1 MRKKRLTKRALS
13 LVLALALMI
22 TSMTAGL
29 SVLAVEVREAR
40 AASTLAYDPSSF
52 GEQSAQ
58 HVADVI
64 TAIKDGGFIDN
75 IDILNGTHS
84 TTARNEIG
92 QTIYATSTQGN
103 LYYLYIRD
111 TQDRLFTD
119 AVQSYGGLALQY
131 SLPTGDPA
139 KIAKDYLDGGRAQI
153 PDLVGKNESGIAKVT
168 YDEIYKMLLDFVGA
182 GWGSGFSDGREFMT
196 HVFLMGTDEN
206 TAPAQSGKEYLMYY
220 DTVSE
225 IPASIPTM
233 MEFWLKIEDTAG
245 IGTNNQTTGMSMTWA
260 GQWSNGQFS
269 NYVDTTSATQLQA
282 FANVFTA
289 DVLSKNYEDLTPA
302 QRLAIFLNG
311 SSVYNTVANGNYAD
325 EVLTHFFGEG
335 GFDKAKAL
343 IDQSNAEFFSKY
355 VIEPISA
362 ANTQYPDVNS
372 MASMDITERQRVQ
385 SVLDNF
391 LTYYNGLNGKLSGT
405 QATQLSTAKG
415 WYDRLTSDLSSSAWV
430 PYNTAV
436 YNLGQSIIN
445 NNLVQVINGASVD
458 DNLAGVVAQA
468 AQYYVDAVNSLQ
480 LFGGY
485 KNWST
490 IASSVKGSLN
500 KDNPADGGMGT
511 DNYTKYNAGAIVDW
525 ISANAQQGNFTVT
538 QNPLLHDW
546 HSVEEIP
553 ESFTYKVTVFT
564 YAAAPTVN
572 VSVTENTDTTAKANF
587 TAFQNFYDN
596 IGDFRK
602 MDATQLAEL
611 YAQALEANKKI
622 ESYTQ
627 AQCENILGEDYMAV
641 FNDLSAWMA
650 EIFKTTAEKLY
661 NTYNDKELTR
671 EDIAAMADDI
681 FSTEKI
687 YNNLTEEQKQD
698 PDVITAKTH
707 YDEIR
712 AKYDE
717 AVKNFARLD
726 YNAAIQEL
734 AELVQKDA
742 VQALTGSAARDNAAG
757 DIKAAADKYLEVAGY
772 CYTMDPATYGNVSAV
787 NAQITQDVQAITGQ
801 NVKIADA
808 LRYIGSGTFTL
819 TPEYLKDIASVDQ
832 IPQSLPYTQ
841 YTYTFTDVA
850 NPVMTEQAMTDTAA
864 SKAFGDYAALF
875 GAAGAQA
882 PTVEELVA
890 YGSDRVI
897 ALRDS
902 MQSVKEA
909 LANYNTASDI
919 KDRLL
924 GNDTERQER
933 ELQTATNIDLAIAQL
948 FVDGVNAAHNTYWND
963 AQGKYVFVREGVNAA
978 IDEFSALASLYESVS
993 NKSAADVVE
1002 AYAKL
1007 QAMIN
1012 ALNAFL
1018 TEDNLTKFREAVA
1031 SMADQFF
1038 NGTSL
1043 KVTIDKSNV
1052 TQAQDAVT
1060 KVLNAWNALTNDQKN
1075 LEEVKAEVTK
1085 NYDSASNTWGDL
1097 TGGRVKTLQ
1106 DAINAVTGFDTS
1118 AQYPT
1123 KPWADIPNIS
1133 YSLPAGVTE
1142 SDITNLLSNL
1152 DNLLKE
1158 DFIKEL
1164 LGGQTL
1170 KEYLLDMIGEQLYT
1184 DTILN
1189 TLLQTIYP
1197 MLHDAILDAYNQN
1210 STVINALLLVNGRE
1224 RSFQGLQNFLD
1235 IHLDPID
1242 LADQTSTASGH
1253 AYPEVEAEM
1262 RRANLDWNQVNW
1274 DNVKWGING
1283 DRNAF
1288 VTALGVSLINLFP
1301 ALKTILL
1308 DYAMYSGALTFF
1320 NAGNGY
1326 DNVIRPLMQHLGCED
1341 IPTADYMNSI
1351 ASTGGN
1357 QAAVS
1362 VITHILN
1369 PILDRVEAILENPVT
1384 ELTNLL
1390 PLIGYMANN
1399 NILQKGLNELIYPI
1413 THTGIVGGIIGGS
1426 LDVNS
1431 MLDLS
1436 NLNALI
1442 EDLLG
1447 TLLGTITAAAAS
1459 EIGGIEIPAKQVS
1472 FTYQPID
1479 WYTLSGLAT
1488 QNKNVPDP
1496 DKKQGAVVGIRMSIT
1511 ADTPKVGAFL
1521 LRYLVNTV
1529 KANQDL
1535 LIHMTGMEEGSAVH
1549 NMLSNLFAKDADTII
1564 SKLFEV
1570 IKNPENSDVDWSQ
1583 YQNLAGVFDWG
1594 TDGLNQD
1601 QTDQVIAQLGA
1612 LLQYVLGNVTGGD
1625 VAAFLD
1631 GVYTDEMV
1639 SQFVTS
1645 LYGALGSNSM
1655 IPMIFLA
1662 MGFSVSKD
1670 DVATALADKYPE
1682 IAAVINDASDW
1693 SQVDLTGADW
1703 GINSAT
1709 GSTTAKAD
1717 AFMDAISTALKPF
1730 NPLLKALLLGG
1741 PGGADG
1747 IDLLGIT
1754 TIHGANG
1761 YANGIYPLLVALG
1774 CDAMTP
1780 EEYKTAVEQDESQLI
1795 SAVVEPVFNKLASLT
1810 ADPLTVVLDML
1821 PNFANFLANG
1831 GLTKALM
1838 GFLKPVTNIV
1848 TPLLSLVMTNSAT
1861 ADAVSAEQAL
1871 NWVMGFVLGTD
1882 SQPGLI
1888 QLPDSVEISEG
1899 FSLDLTKLNLTAL
1912 DFGDLEGS
1920 VVTIL
1925 KSALAGGL
1933 LVINGQPFSLT
1944 LKDIDWT
1951 KLAAANNGENSNG
1964 MVSLIGNSAES
1975 FVTLLRWLIDT
1986 VRIDSNLTSVK
1997 TLIMGLIGT
2006 QDETV
2011 TDILNQVF
2019 ANLSETN
2026 TDLSTDRIIKIIFEL
2041 LSPQDPADT
2050 LDLIYN
2056 QLGVS
2061 DVNDGEVTFA
2071 NYEEVITVF
2080 DNLINAIMNQVV
2092 GSGDL
2097 NTMVSGML
2105 YTDANLTAVAQG
2117 LYNALGGVSGIDT
2130 ILNLV
2135 GVDVTPAALSTALA
2149 AYVGADQI
2157 ANAASLAEIDWTAVQ
2172 WNTNGDREAFVSA
2185 LAAILSPFNAVLKVL
2200 LIGED
2205 LNVALEGTDIIT
2217 IMGGNGYDTAV
2228 IPLLEALGCQNIK
2241 SEADYIAAVEAD
2253 DTALL
2258 TEIINPVLSLLE
2270 NVLKSPVD
2278 SLATML
2284 PNIAYFLS
2292 NGNLSVVVQNLLAP
2306 VMKLVELVDP
2316 LIDVD
2321 ALLGQLI
2328 GSLIGVE
2335 GIDSLFGMLEDIDL
2349 ASLINP
2355 ILKNVLPAEL
2365 QLTLPEIDLAQLA
2378 ACGTLEEFTS
2388 QSTVGVTG
2396 DFDVPQYDRANKGQV
2411 LKAVFLYI
2419 METAQANKD
2428 TITNYIN
2435 SLLADADQTIKDI
2448 ANTAVNNLLTGDANQ
2463 IADALVTLLVL
2474 MKENEYTYATYQYD
2488 KFTQTTPDYGNLT
2501 AEDYEAAIE
2510 TLDNLVENLLANLMD
2525 GQTLEELIGTN
2536 VYTNA
2541 NVNALV
2547 GALYPALGNIEGVNL
2562 TEIFGYLGM
2571 TVDVTPNGLATALG
2585 SDYADVAAALTGKAS
2600 WNDVTVDSLNW
2611 NVTDAASFVNALSAA
2626 LRPFNPLLKVLLM
2639 GESITALNSVTIE
2652 GSNGYNNA
2660 VIPLL
2665 EALGCE
2671 DLTTAAE
2678 IKGSSDPDA
2687 LLKAILTPIAGLI
2700 EKVSAAPVDTVASIL
2715 PNIAYFIDNGNLET
2729 AVRNLAA
2736 PVLKIVEVLKP
2747 VVDVDALLGQL
2758 LPGVVEQ
2765 NPIVGQILGTTY
2777 TVDAILGK
2785 LGSLDL
2791 DEIGNAV
2798 LAGITLP
2805 EVNGVQLNLKLA
2817 DINLSELAGR
2827 GTLESYTTAM
2837 VAFGDNDPANAKHV
2851 VADKA
2856 SVLSGVATYLVELIR
2871 TEPNATTVKNLLT
2884 SLIGDVE
2891 IVNEIIDRILSEE
2904 LPAEDLIGL
2913 LIVLL
2918 SGLDQDDYPYAT
2930 YQYDKF
2936 TQTTPDYGNLTAED
2950 YEAAIET
2957 LDNLVENLLAN
2968 LMDGQT
2974 LEELIGTN
2982 VYTNANVNALVGALY
2997 PALGNIEGVNL
3008 TEIFGYLGMTV
3019 DVTPN
3024 GLATALGSD
3033 YADVAAALTGKASWN
3048 DVTVDSLNW
3057 NVTDAASFV
3066 NALSAALRPFNPL
3079 LKVLLMGE
3087 SITALNSVTIEG
3099 SNGYN
3104 NAVIPLLEALGCE
3117 DLTTAAEIKGS
3128 SDPDALL
3135 KAILTPIAGLIEKV
3149 SAAPVDTVASILP
3162 NIAYFIDNG
3171 NLETAVRNLAAPVLK
3186 IVEVLKPVVDVDAL
3200 LGQLLPGVVE
3210 QNPIVGQILG
3220 TTYTVDA
3227 ILGKLGNIDLNQI
3240 ISVVLANV
3248 DLGVTL
3254 TLPQIS
3260 LTQLAGRG
3268 TLESYDTA
3276 MAAFGDND
3284 PANAKHVV
3292 ADKASVLSGVAT
3304 YLVETV
3310 SVNRDTISDMLK
3322 DLLGDSDLV
3331 NSILTQV
3338 LDSMENPADL
3348 IGALVLIL
3356 TGRYNVN
3363 FYGYS
3368 FPNITPAGE
3377 NFGRFD
3383 RETFEQALAAFDPF
3397 ISTILGGLLGMS
3409 GGIGGMINSAI
3420 YTNANVTSLVTALY
3434 PALENIEGVN
3444 LTEIF
3449 GYLGLEMDL
3458 TPAGFA
3464 NALGSDYANV
3474 TAALNGKT
3482 SWADVDLTNVSWGF
3496 TDGDATGFVNALSAA
3511 LRPFNPLL
3519 NVLLMDGSLNVM
3531 DSVTIQGGN
3540 GYNTAVIPLLEALGC
3555 ENITPAAEVKA
3566 SSDPDALLKA
3576 ILTPVTGLVARV
3588 GSAPIETLTDIL
3600 PNIAYFIDNGNLKA
3614 ALQNLLAPVLALVDV
3629 VDPAVLDVNSL
3640 VGDLL
3645 TPLLTPVL
3653 GEGDYTLDGL
3663 FDLVGNIGD
3672 KLIPLLNQVLTFD
3685 INGTQVTLTLKDLD
3699 FGKLAAMGTV
3709 VDYNSAAVVNGS
3721 QMAAKRIDADQPAVL
3736 YAVMYYLVDTLKIP
3750 ENMSAIEGLLGGN
3763 EMISGILGSLL
3774 GGTNDDAIAVI
3785 LSLLGI
3791 GDDGSQTPTPG
3802 GDNGDPSFGDGSEPG
3817 FEGGFTPG
3825 FDGGFDSNFDLGS
3838 GFVDDAFADD
3848 ETGASTDETTP
3859 SDQNGGEDQSGEGDG
3874 DNKMSPVVLG
3884 VCIGLGILLLLLIIS
3899 LIIVGVVKKKKKEK
3913 ENAPQNTETPEQK

>member
-139 KIAKDYLDGGRAQI
+139 KIAKDHLDGGRAQI
-153 PDLVGKNESGIAKVT
+153 PNLVGKNESGIAKVT

-445 NNLVQVINGASVD
+445 NNLVQAINGASVD

-1308 DYAMYSGALTFF
+1308 DYPMNSGALTFF

-1535 LIHMTGMEEGSAVH
+1535 LVYMTGMEEGSAVH
-1549 NMLSNLFAKDADTII
+1549 TMLQNLFAKDTDTII

-1594 TDGLNQD
+1594 SDGLNQD

-2652 GSNGYNNA
+2652 GSNGYN
-2660 VIPLL
+2660 
-2665 EALGCE
+2665 
-2671 DLTTAAE
+2671 T
-2678 IKGSSDPDA
+2678 
-2687 LLKAILTPIAGLI
+2687 
-2700 EKVSAAPVDTVASIL
+2700 
-2715 PNIAYFIDNGNLET
+2715 
-2729 AVRNLAA
+2729 
-2736 PVLKIVEVLKP
+2736 
-2747 VVDVDALLGQL
+2747 
-2758 LPGVVEQ
+2758 
-2765 NPIVGQILGTTY
+2765 
-2777 TVDAILGK
+2777 
-2785 LGSLDL
+2785 
-2791 DEIGNAV
+2791 
-2798 LAGITLP
+2798 
-2805 EVNGVQLNLKLA
+2805 
-2817 DINLSELAGR
+2817 
-2827 GTLESYTTAM
+2827 
-2837 VAFGDNDPANAKHV
+2837 
-2851 VADKA
+2851 
-2856 SVLSGVATYLVELIR
+2856 
-2871 TEPNATTVKNLLT
+2871 
-2884 SLIGDVE
+2884 
-2891 IVNEIIDRILSEE
+2891 
-2904 LPAEDLIGL
+2904 
-2913 LIVLL
+2913 
-2918 SGLDQDDYPYAT
+2918 
-2930 YQYDKF
+2930 
-2936 TQTTPDYGNLTAED
+2936 
-2950 YEAAIET
+2950 
-2957 LDNLVENLLAN
+2957 
-2968 LMDGQT
+2968 
-2974 LEELIGTN
+2974 
-2982 VYTNANVNALVGALY
+2982 
-2997 PALGNIEGVNL
+2997 
-3008 TEIFGYLGMTV
+3008 
-3019 DVTPN
+3019 
-3024 GLATALGSD
+3024 
-3033 YADVAAALTGKASWN
+3033 
-3048 DVTVDSLNW
+3048 
-3057 NVTDAASFV
+3057 
-3066 NALSAALRPFNPL
+3066 
-3079 LKVLLMGE
+3079 
-3087 SITALNSVTIEG
+3087 
-3099 SNGYN
+3099 
-3104 NAVIPLLEALGCE
+3104 AVIPLLEALGCE

>member
-139 KIAKDYLDGGRAQI
+139 KIAKDHLDGGRAQI
-153 PDLVGKNESGIAKVT
+153 PNLVGKNESGIAKVT

-233 MEFWLKIEDTAG
+233 MEFWLKIEDTAWV
-245 IGTNNQTTGMSMTWA
+245 GTNNQTTGMSMTWA

-445 NNLVQVINGASVD
+445 NNLVQAINGASVD

-1308 DYAMYSGALTFF
+1308 DYPMNSGALTFF

-1535 LIHMTGMEEGSAVH
+1535 LVYMTGMEEGSAVH
-1549 NMLSNLFAKDADTII
+1549 NMLSNLFAKDTDTII

-1594 TDGLNQD
+1594 SDGLNQD

-1612 LLQYVLGNVTGGD
+1612 LLQYVLGDVTGGD

-1780 EEYKTAVEQDESQLI
+1780 EEYKTAVEQDESNLI
-1795 SAVVEPVFNKLASLT
+1795 SAIVEPVLNKLASLT

-1861 ADAVSAEQAL
+1861 ADTVSAEQAL
-1871 NWVMGFVLGTD
+1871 NWVMGFVLGAD
-1882 SQPGLI
+1882 GQPGLI

-1951 KLAAANNGENSNG
+1951 KLAAASESYTDLGSG
-1964 MVSLIGNSAES
+1964 LGSLAGNPAES

-2011 TDILNQVF
+2011 MDILNQVF

-2026 TDLSTDRIIKIIFEL
+2026 TDLSTDRIIKILFEL

-2050 LDLIYN
+2050 LDLIYKE
-2056 QLGVS
+2056 LGVS
-2061 DVNDGEVTFA
+2061 DVTDGDVTFE

-2080 DNLINAIMNQVV
+2080 DNLINAIMNQIV

-2097 NTMVSGML
+2097 NAMVSGML

-2135 GVDVTPAALSTALA
+2135 GVDVTPAALSAALA
-2149 AYVGADQI
+2149 AYAGADQI
-2157 ANAASLAEIDWTAVQ
+2157 ANAASLAEIDWSVIQ
-2172 WNTNGDREAFVSA
+2172 WNTNGDREAFAAA

-2217 IMGGNGYDTAV
+2217 IMGGSGYDTAV
-2228 IPLLEALGCQNIK
+2228 IPLLEALGCQNVK

-2396 DFDVPQYDRANKGQV
+2396 DFTVAQYDRANKGQV

-2435 SLLADADQTIKDI
+2435 SLLADADQMLKDI

-2501 AEDYEAAIE
+2501 AGDYEAAIE
-2510 TLDNLVENLLANLMD
+2510 TLDNLVANLVANLMN

-2585 SDYADVAAALTGKAS
+2585 SDYAEVAAALTGKAS
-2600 WNDVTVDSLNW
+2600 WNDVTVESLNW

-2678 IKGSSDPDA
+2678 IKSSSDPDA

-2700 EKVSAAPVDTVASIL
+2700 EKVST
-2715 PNIAYFIDNGNLET
+2715 
-2729 AVRNLAA
+2729 
-2736 PVLKIVEVLKP
+2736 
-2747 VVDVDALLGQL
+2747 
-2758 LPGVVEQ
+2758 
-2765 NPIVGQILGTTY
+2765 
-2777 TVDAILGK
+2777 
-2785 LGSLDL
+2785 
-2791 DEIGNAV
+2791 
-2798 LAGITLP
+2798 
-2805 EVNGVQLNLKLA
+2805 
-2817 DINLSELAGR
+2817 
-2827 GTLESYTTAM
+2827 
-2837 VAFGDNDPANAKHV
+2837 
-2851 VADKA
+2851 
-2856 SVLSGVATYLVELIR
+2856 
-2871 TEPNATTVKNLLT
+2871 
-2884 SLIGDVE
+2884 
-2891 IVNEIIDRILSEE
+2891 
-2904 LPAEDLIGL
+2904 
-2913 LIVLL
+2913 
-2918 SGLDQDDYPYAT
+2918 
-2930 YQYDKF
+2930 
-2936 TQTTPDYGNLTAED
+2936 
-2950 YEAAIET
+2950 
-2957 LDNLVENLLAN
+2957 
-2968 LMDGQT
+2968 
-2974 LEELIGTN
+2974 
-2982 VYTNANVNALVGALY
+2982 
-2997 PALGNIEGVNL
+2997 
-3008 TEIFGYLGMTV
+3008 
-3019 DVTPN
+3019 
-3024 GLATALGSD
+3024 
-3033 YADVAAALTGKASWN
+3033 
-3048 DVTVDSLNW
+3048 
-3057 NVTDAASFV
+3057 
-3066 NALSAALRPFNPL
+3066 
-3079 LKVLLMGE
+3079 
-3087 SITALNSVTIEG
+3087 
-3099 SNGYN
+3099 
-3104 NAVIPLLEALGCE
+3104 
-3117 DLTTAAEIKGS
+3117 
-3128 SDPDALL
+3128 
-3135 KAILTPIAGLIEKV
+3135 
-3149 SAAPVDTVASILP
+3149 APVDTVASILP

-3268 TLESYDTA
+3268 TLEGYDTA
-3276 MAAFGDND
+3276 MVAFGDNN

-3338 LDSMENPADL
+3338 LDSTENPADL

-3397 ISTILGGLLGMS
+3397 LSSILGMLLGSS
-3409 GGIGGMINSAI
+3409 GGLGGMINGAI
-3420 YTNANVTSLVTALY
+3420 YTNANVTALVTALY
-3434 PALENIEGVN
+3434 PALENIEGVD
-3444 LTEIF
+3444 LTQIF
-3449 GYLGLEMDL
+3449 GYVGLEMDL

-3859 SDQNGGEDQSGEGDG
+3859 SDQNGGEDQSGQGDG

-3884 VCIGLGILLLLLIIS
+3884 VCIGLGILLLILIIS
-3899 LIIVGVVKKKKKEK
+3899 LIIIGIVKKKKKEE